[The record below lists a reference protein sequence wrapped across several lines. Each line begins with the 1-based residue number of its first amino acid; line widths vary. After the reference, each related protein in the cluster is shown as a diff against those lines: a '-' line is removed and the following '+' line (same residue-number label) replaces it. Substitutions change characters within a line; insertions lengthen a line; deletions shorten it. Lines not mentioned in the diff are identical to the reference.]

1 LPTPTPPPSSR
12 ARCPSAGG
20 AGASPPPPL
29 GSLDRYRVT
38 RAEKLYLELAASRS
52 LPSDADIERLCDLTE
67 PRRDPWVRAE
77 LVPA

>member
-1 LPTPTPPPSSR
+1 MGGSAMLPVLIAFGVVSWLAICFLVST
-12 ARCPSAGG
+12 AV
-20 AGASPPPPL
+20 L
-29 GSLDRYRVT
+29 EYRVT

-52 LPSDADIERLCDLTE
+52 LPSDADLERLCDLTE

>member
-1 LPTPTPPPSSR
+1 MLPVLIAFGVVSWLAICFLVSTVV
-12 ARCPSAGG
+12 
-20 AGASPPPPL
+20 L
-29 GSLDRYRVT
+29 EYRVT

-52 LPSDADIERLCDLTE
+52 LPSDADLERLCDLTE